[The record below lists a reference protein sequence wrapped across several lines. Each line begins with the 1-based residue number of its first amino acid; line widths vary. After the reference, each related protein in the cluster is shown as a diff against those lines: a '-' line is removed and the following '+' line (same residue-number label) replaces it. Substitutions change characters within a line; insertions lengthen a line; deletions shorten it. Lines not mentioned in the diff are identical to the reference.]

1 MTALLPQDNWF
12 YCWMMRVL
20 LERITDY
27 VAINSLKKRGRVG
40 RVKLEYSERGGLRY
54 SQMKAYY
61 EFINVKSAGGRIP
74 LYLPWGF
81 VDFRTL
87 NADLMHVYSHRT
99 RPGLKL
105 PDITASAFF
114 RAVDI
119 HDTNDLNPTFAK
131 LLKPAVAADPVSK
144 MTAGYGVKLMP
155 NMRALDRFQVPESQR
170 EILKFYGYP
179 RQWWQRVVDPG
190 LV

>member
-1 MTALLPQDNWF
+1 
-12 YCWMMRVL
+12 
-20 LERITDY
+20 
-27 VAINSLKKRGRVG
+27 
-40 RVKLEYSERGGLRY
+40 
-54 SQMKAYY
+54 
-61 EFINVKSAGGRIP
+61 
-74 LYLPWGF
+74 
-81 VDFRTL
+81 
-87 NADLMHVYSHRT
+87 MHVYSHRT

>member
-1 MTALLPQDNWF
+1 MHFHRHFSSP
-12 YCWMMRVL
+12 VL
-20 LERITDY
+20 
-27 VAINSLKKRGRVG
+27 NS
-40 RVKLEYSERGGLRY
+40 
-54 SQMKAYY
+54 
-61 EFINVKSAGGRIP
+61 
-74 LYLPWGF
+74 
-81 VDFRTL
+81 
-87 NADLMHVYSHRT
+87 
-99 RPGLKL
+99 
-105 PDITASAFF
+105 PDSTPSAFF